1 MPFQSRTIWSCLF
14 LFSFFCVMAG
24 GSLSMA
30 QQDAPRAYPQ
40 GELPADVRLKPLKH
54 LDDYFPF
61 KPMLSPDAWAKRR
74 EYVQRQI
81 LMANGLW
88 PMPEKTPLSPT
99 MHGKMDMGDYTIEKV
114 YFQSYPGFYCTGS
127 LYRPAGASLKNG
139 LKNGKRAAVLCPH
152 GHWSNGR
159 FYDRGEAGAKADIA
173 NKAEVFV
180 SAGRSPLQARCVQ
193 LARMGCV
200 VFHYDMIAYA
210 DSNQFLGHRP
220 GVRPNM
226 QSTKVGKWGF
236 FSPQATLRLQDM
248 IGLQTW
254 NSVRSLD
261 FVLSLPEV
269 DGDRIAVTGGS
280 GGGTQTMLLAAIDD
294 RVDVSV
300 PAVMVSTAMQGG
312 CSSENG
318 NYMRVETGN
327 VEFAALF
334 APKPQALIAA
344 DDWTKELMTKG
355 YPELKQHYEM
365 LKAGDNITAQAL
377 LQFKHNY
384 NHPNRLFMY
393 EWLNKH
399 LSLGL
404 KSPIEE
410 RDFKFLTGKEMTVWN
425 EDHKPPLAGDTFE
438 RGLAKYLTNASDKQI
453 AKLAPIDANAM
464 REYRKVVGGA
474 VDVML
479 GGRSL
484 SDGKNLEWNQRVKD
498 DRGQYFIFSGIVRDS
513 VREEEL
519 PSAFVH
525 PKNWNKE
532 VVVWLDPAGKNSMFT
547 NRTTPS
553 PVVQKLVDAG
563 YAVGSADLFG
573 MGEFTADGQ
582 PLKKQRLGQYGNG
595 KTPWQQFAGYTFGFN
610 HSVFA
615 RRTHDVLTFISFVRA
630 YQNHPIKKFHI
641 IAGNGSGKWAA
652 AALAQAQY
660 HGDTQRMGRVAL
672 DTGGF
677 RFSPLNRF
685 DHPDFMPG
693 VVKYG
698 DLPAII
704 ALAAPSEL
712 RITGETDIA
721 LISQAFK
728 TADGKVVFTK
738 GGGAPTDDVAD
749 WIAK

>member
-1 MPFQSRTIWSCLF
+1 MPFPFRAICNGLCLF
-14 LFSFFCVMAG
+14 TLMFG
-24 GSLSMA
+24 GGFAVA
-30 QQDAPRAYPQ
+30 QDDAPRAYPQ
-40 GELPADVRLKPLKH
+40 GELPTDVRLKPLKH
-54 LDDYFPF
+54 LNDYFPF
-61 KPMLSPDAWAKRR
+61 KPMQSPDAWAKRK
-74 EYVQRQI
+74 EFVQRQI

-88 PMPEKTPLSPT
+88 PMPEKTPLKPT
-99 MHGKMDMGDYTIEKV
+99 IHGKMDMGDYTIEKV

-127 LYRPAGASLKNG
+127 LYRPAGSSLKFG
-139 LKNGKRAAVLCPH
+139 VKNGKRAVVLCPH

-159 FYDRGEAGAKADIA
+159 FYDRGEAGAKADIK
-173 NKAEVFV
+173 NKAEVFM
-180 SAGRSPLQARCVQ
+180 SAARSPLQARCVQ

-220 GVRPNM
+220 GVRPHM
-226 QSTKVGKWGF
+226 QSTEPGKWGF

-261 FVLSLPEV
+261 FVLSLPEA
-269 DGDRIAVTGGS
+269 DGNRVAVTGGS

-294 RVDVSV
+294 RVAVSV

-355 YPELKQHYEM
+355 FPELKQHYAM
-365 LKAGDNITAQAL
+365 LNAEKHIAAQAL

-393 EWLNKH
+393 EWFNKH
-399 LSLGL
+399 LDLGL
-404 KSPIEE
+404 TSPIAE
-410 RDFKFLTGKEMTVWN
+410 RDFKFLTRKELTVWT
-425 EDHKPPLAGDTFE
+425 DGHKLESVGDDFE
-438 RGLAKYLTNASDKQI
+438 RKLCETLTVSSTKQLLALMPEDASR
-453 AKLAPIDANAM
+453 L

-479 GGRSL
+479 GGRAL
-484 SDGKNLEWNQRVKD
+484 SDGKNLEWNLRVKD
-498 DRGQYFIFSGIVRDS
+498 DRGQFFIFAGVLRDN

-519 PSAFVH
+519 PTAFVH
-525 PKNWNKE
+525 PKNWNKQ
-532 VVVWLDPAGKNSMFT
+532 VVVWLDPEGKRSMFT
-547 NRTTPS
+547 NRTTPA
-553 PVVQKLVDAG
+553 PTVQKLVDAG
-563 YAVGSADLFG
+563 YAVAGADLFG
-573 MGEFTADGQ
+573 MGEFTGDGQ
-582 PLKKQRLGQYGNG
+582 PISKQRLGRYGNG

-615 RRTHDVLTFISFVRA
+615 RRTHDVMTLISFVRA
-630 YQNHPIKKFHI
+630 YQNHPIKKWHVM
-641 IAGNGSGKWAA
+641 AGNGSGKWVA
-652 AALAQAQY
+652 AALAQATF
-660 HGDTQRMGRVAL
+660 HGDSQKLGRVAI

-677 RFSPLNRF
+677 RFNPLDRF
-685 DHPDFMPG
+685 DHPDFLPG
-693 VVKYG
+693 IVKYG

-704 ALAAPSEL
+704 ALASPKEL
-712 RITGETDIA
+712 RITGEKKNH
-721 LISQAFK
+721 LIQNA
-728 TADGKVVFTK
+728 AKVAGSNVTF
-738 GGGAPTDDVAD
+738 APGSGQPNDDVAD
-749 WIAK
+749 WIAGQ